1 MESKNNLPVSQSDT
15 AITRTPAH
23 VAADINKIK
32 MKTAV
37 VLAMSAVEMGRLLCE
52 AKSLVPHGEW
62 GAWLEANVDFSESK
76 AQTLMRCYKEYGD
89 GQIDMISGTSDL
101 DFFAML
107 TVSQMDALL
116 ALPKPERREFVEEHR
131 EELESGDMSVRDMK
145 AEIAKLKMENKEK
158 TEALER
164 ATRNLEIREKDCN
177 ELNTMLEEERRK
189 PTPEPMVQEVI
200 VHSPSEEDIEK
211 IRAAEEKRL
220 RGELEAARAAVV
232 KEYEGKLTAAE
243 REKAKAVKEASEK
256 AKDAGELHEQLKKID
271 AAHKADME
279 KLAAEHEKE
288 MAEAEE
294 KLKKQAKASAAGA
307 DGNVVRIQIALEDF
321 KRNLSAVSSVL
332 GQMRVEGEEQAAK
345 ADKLQAKVEKIL
357 GSLVAEA
364 GWTI

>member
-1 MESKNNLPVSQSDT
+1 MESKNNLSVSQSDT
-15 AITRTPAH
+15 VITRTPAH

-62 GAWLEANVDFSESK
+62 GAWLEVNVDFSESK

-145 AEIAKLKMENKEK
+145 AEIAKLKSENEGLQKVAEG
-158 TEALER
+158 
-164 ATRNLEIREKDCN
+164 
-177 ELNTMLEEERRK
+177 LNTMLEEERSK
-189 PTPEPMVQEVI
+189 PVPEPMVQETI
-200 VHSPSEEDIEK
+200 VYQPSPEKIEE

-220 RGELEAARAAVV
+220 KGEFETARAAVI
-232 KEYEGKLTAAE
+232 KEYESKLTAAE

-256 AKDAGELHEQLKKID
+256 AKDAGELHEKLKKID

-279 KLAAEHEKE
+279 KLAAEHERA

-294 KLKKQAKASAAGA
+294 KLKKQAKVSTAGA

-321 KRNLSAVSSVL
+321 KRNLTAVSSVL
-332 GQMRVEGEEQAAK
+332 GQMRAEGEEQAAK

-357 GSLVAEA
+357 GSLIAEA
-364 GWTI
+364 GWTVC